1 MTPYDQLVTETAAAR
16 CEFLA
21 IPLLTRALNGMV
33 PRSLYIEF
41 LTQAFHHVRH
51 TCFLLSLAATKTR
64 DRNYGAALRSYMV
77 EEDGHEQWILNDIA
91 AMGGDAQAAASC
103 RARPPCR
110 AMVGYAHFAIEWISP
125 YSMLGMVHV
134 LEGTSVA
141 LAGKA
146 ADALERSFGSKHGEG
161 FTYLKTHGALDQEHV
176 GFFRDTM
183 NGIHDTAALPVII
196 DAANMMY
203 WLYGNIFRDLQR
215 QLADEAVAAEG

>member
-1 MTPYDQLVTETAAAR
+1 MTPYDQLVSETAAAR

-33 PRSLYIEF
+33 PRPLYIEF
-41 LTQAFHHVRH
+41 LTQAYHHVRH

-64 DRNYGAALRSYMV
+64 DRHYSAALKSYMA

-91 AMGGDAQAAASC
+91 AMGGDAQKAMLS

-125 YSMLGMVHV
+125 YAMLGMVHV
-134 LEGTSVA
+134 LEGASAA

-146 ADALERSFGSKHGEG
+146 ADALERAFGSKNGEG
-161 FTYLKTHGALDQEHV
+161 FTYLKTHGTLDLEHV
-176 GFFRDTM
+176 DFFRDTI
-183 NGIHDTAALPVII
+183 NGIRDTAALPVII

-215 QLADEAVAAEG
+215 QLTHEAVAAEG